1 MSIALPKKVL
11 EAEAKAEELY
21 KQVYE
26 AKPED
31 APNEEPAPEQP
42 SAETTEPPAQEETP
56 EPVGSQGIEPP
67 PQQEEDLGEEETW
80 EHRFKVLTGKY
91 SAEVPRLAADNRE
104 LKNQLKVMEAELEAM
119 KQGKAASPQS
129 FVKPEEVEE
138 YGEPLIDLIRR
149 AAREE
154 VSAKESEIKELK
166 AKIDAFDSRTSKVVE
181 VDFYESLA
189 REVPDWVAIND
200 DKNFHKWLSGYD
212 ELTGEVRQNLLS
224 QAEAS
229 RDARLVANFFK
240 AYKKAGQSWAASAS
254 KKLESQVVPDSSRV
268 SKPPVGKKIW
278 TSQEIGNFYAA
289 MRRGDVSDKDA
300 VAIEADIHAAQLEGR
315 IR

>member
-1 MSIALPKKVL
+1 MSIALPKKVQ
-11 EAEAKAEELY
+11 EAEAKADALY
-21 KQVYE
+21 KQIYE

-31 APNEEPAPEQP
+31 APQEPVQEEP

-56 EPVGSQGIEPP
+56 EPVGSQGIES
-67 PQQEEDLGEEETW
+67 PQQEEQPADEDSW

-104 LKNQLKVMEAELEAM
+104 LKHQLKSLEAELEAM

-154 VSAKESEIKELK
+154 VSAKEAEIKELK
-166 AKIDAFDSRTSKVVE
+166 AKIEAFDSRTSKVVE

-289 MRRGDVSDKDA
+289 VRRGEVSDKDA
-300 VAIEADIHAAQLEGR
+300 VAIEAEIHAAQLEGR

>member
-1 MSIALPKKVL
+1 MSTVLPKKVR
-11 EAEAKAEELY
+11 EAEEKAEALY

-26 AKPED
+26 AKESE
-31 APNEEPAPEQP
+31 APKEPAPEEP
-42 SAETTEPPAQEETP
+42 SAETTAPPPQEETP
-56 EPVGSQGIEPP
+56 EPVGSQSFESPK
-67 PQQEEDLGEEETW
+67 EEEQPADEETW

-104 LKNQLKVMEAELEAM
+104 LKASLKSLEAELEDLR
-119 KQGKAASPQS
+119 KQKVTSQQS

-138 YGEPLIDLIRR
+138 YGENLIDLIRR

-154 VSAKESEIKELK
+154 VAAKEAEIKELK
-166 AKIDAFDSRTSKVVE
+166 SKIESFDSRTSKVVE
-181 VDFYESLA
+181 VDFFESLA

-212 ELTGEVRQNLLS
+212 ELTGQVRQNLLS

-240 AYKKAGQSWAASAS
+240 AYKKAGQSWAANAS
-254 KKLESQVVPDSSRV
+254 RKLESQVVPESNQAV
-268 SKPPVGKKIW
+268 KPQPGKKIW
-278 TSQEIGNFYAA
+278 TTQEISKFYAA
-289 MRRGDVSDKDA
+289 VRSGEVSDKDA
-300 VAIEADIHAAQLEGR
+300 VAIEAEIHAAQLEGR